1 MFKFL
6 IADDHPLF
14 REALKSALQ
23 TAFTGVNY
31 IESNS
36 FSSTFK
42 TLRRHRNIDL
52 LLLDLNMPGSE
63 NYYGLLKIRQS
74 FPNLPIVVVSAT
86 DDFQTIAETMEFGAN
101 GFIPKTTATPDVI
114 AALKIVL
121 AGKSWVP
128 PSIRDAIKSV
138 SSEKIEIAEKVRE
151 LTPKQYMVLS
161 LVKQGL
167 MNRDIAEQLN
177 VTEATVKAHVSM
189 LFKRLSV
196 KSRTQI
202 LVAIEKLSLH

>member
-74 FPNLPIVVVSAT
+74 FPNLPIAVVSAT
-86 DDFQTIAETMEFGAN
+86 DDVQTIAETMEFGAN